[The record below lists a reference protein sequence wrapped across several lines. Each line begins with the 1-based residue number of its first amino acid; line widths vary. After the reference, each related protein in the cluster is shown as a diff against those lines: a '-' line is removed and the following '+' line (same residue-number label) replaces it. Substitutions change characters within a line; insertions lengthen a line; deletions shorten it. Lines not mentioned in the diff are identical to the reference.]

1 MTVNELLRQYNQNL
15 YQQLLNGSTAAWAVR
30 PVLKGVE
37 VKHGDADLDSE
48 YTRLKTAILQGYAQG
63 TTTVEHTRNRLMFA
77 LVSAVERAAY
87 SKNMLPP
94 RALAHFTGTAEG
106 HGSAYGVFREP

>member
-1 MTVNELLRQYNQNL
+1 MTVNELLRQYNQQL
-15 YQQLLNGSTAAWAVR
+15 YQQLLNGGTATWAVR
-30 PVLKGVE
+30 PVLKGIE
-37 VKHGDADLDSE
+37 AKNGDTTLDSE
-48 YTRLKTAILQGYAQG
+48 YIRLKTAILQGYAQG
-63 TTTVEHTRNRLMFA
+63 ATTIEHARNRLMFA

-94 RALAHFTGTAEG
+94 RALAHFTGSAEG